1 MKLTVENF
9 GPIKKATNIT
19 VSPMTIFVGPSNTGK
34 SYLAILIYAILKV
47 LGNRRRHAFELEI
60 NRDIRYNIVKIT
72 KENSKKPQATIKK
85 IGELMINH
93 WLIFWVNNIADELK
107 KQIIYCF
114 GEEGKNMMENGGHP
128 VIKISGHKN
137 ELILNLFS
145 PDKSRLA
152 IRRKREIINFFS
164 STIGRTYL
172 EILMDQRY
180 LKMLAQEDESDHS
193 IYLISEW
200 FLERFT
206 LILLEQSGLEKS
218 NQFARSHYLPAIR
231 GGIMQS
237 HRTLVSAL
245 IERAPMAGLDSR
257 FSPIPLFSGVLSD
270 FMNKLIHVSD
280 ANKGS
285 SRFHR
290 FHNPSAGK
298 EEKEKLREISDALDN
313 RILDGEIY
321 AQSSETR
328 YPDFR
333 YVFQKGEKRQD
344 LPLMNASSMVSELA
358 PVSLF
363 IRHYVGDGDLFILEE
378 PEAHLHPGAQ
388 REISNILVQLV
399 NAGVYVLITTH
410 SDNILEQIGNCM
422 QAAEVPENSRP
433 KGLKDEKQVLNQK
446 KVSVY
451 LFKPLQ
457 KRKSKSTTVKKIQF
471 DPEIGILTEDHLE
484 VSSALYNETA
494 TLLNGRTDN
503 ND

>member
-34 SYLAILIYAILKV
+34 SYLAILIYAVLKV
-47 LGNRRRHAFELEI
+47 LGSPRRDTFELEI
-60 NRDIRYNIVKIT
+60 NRDIKRNIVKIARD
-72 KENSKKPQATIKK
+72 NSEKPQVIIKK
-85 IGELMINH
+85 IGELMIDH
-93 WLIFWVNNIADELK
+93 WFIFWANSIADELK

-128 VIKISGHKN
+128 VIKISSHKN
-137 ELILNLFS
+137 EFILNLFS
-145 PDKSRLA
+145 PDKSRLT
-152 IRRKREIINFFS
+152 IRKKQEIINFLS
-164 STIGRTYL
+164 RTM
-172 EILMDQRY
+172 ERVY
-180 LKMLAQEDESDHS
+180 LKMPVQEGENNHI
-193 IYLISEW
+193 IYLISDW
-200 FLERFT
+200 FLEKLT
-206 LILLEQSGLEKS
+206 LILLEQSGLERS
-218 NQFARSHYLPAIR
+218 IQFARSHYLPAIR

-285 SRFHR
+285 SGFHR
-290 FHNPSAGK
+290 FYSPPIRK
-298 EEKEKLREISDALDN
+298 EEKEKLREISDVLDN

-399 NAGVYVLITTH
+399 NAGVYVMITTH

-422 QAAEVPENSRP
+422 QAADLHKNARP
-433 KGLKDEKQVLNQK
+433 SELKDKSKILNQE

-451 LFKPLQ
+451 LFKTS
-457 KRKSKSTTVKKIQF
+457 KRGKSKSTTVKKIQF
-471 DPEIGILTEDHLE
+471 DSEIGILTEDHLE
-484 VSSALYNETA
+484 VSSALYNETV
-494 TLLNGRTDN
+494 TLLNEKEKN

>member
-47 LGNRRRHAFELEI
+47 LGNQRRDSLGLEM
-60 NRDIRYNIVKIT
+60 NRDFTLNIVKIAR
-72 KENSKKPQATIKK
+72 EHSEKPQAIKE
-85 IGELMINH
+85 IGELMIDH
-93 WLIFWVNNIADELK
+93 WFIFWANSIADELK
-107 KQIIYCF
+107 RQIIYCF

-128 VIKISGHKN
+128 VIKISSHKN

-145 PDKSRLA
+145 PDKSRLT
-152 IRRKREIINFFS
+152 IKKKQEIINFFS
-164 STIGRTYL
+164 KTKGR
-172 EILMDQRY
+172 MY
-180 LKMLAQEDESDHS
+180 LKMLVQEGEIDHLV
-193 IYLISEW
+193 YRISGG
-200 FLERFT
+200 FLEKFT
-206 LILLEQSGLEKS
+206 LILLQQSGLEIS

-245 IERAPMAGLDSR
+245 IERAPIAGLDSR

-285 SRFHR
+285 SGFHR
-290 FHNPSAGK
+290 FYNPPADK
-298 EEKEKLREISDALDN
+298 EEKGKLHKISDVLDN

-422 QAAEVPENSRP
+422 QAADLHKNARP
-433 KGLKDEKQVLNQK
+433 NGLKDESKILNQE

-451 LFKPLQ
+451 LFKTP
-457 KRKSKSTTVKKIQF
+457 KRGKSKSTTVKKIQF
-471 DPEIGILTEDHLE
+471 DSEIGILTEDHLE
-484 VSSALYNETA
+484 VSSALYNETV

>member
-19 VSPMTIFVGPSNTGK
+19 VSPMTIFVGPGNTGK

-47 LGNRRRHAFELEI
+47 LGNQRRHTFELEI
-60 NRDIRYNIVKIT
+60 NRDIRHNIVKIT

-85 IGELMINH
+85 IGELMIDH
-93 WLIFWVNNIADELK
+93 WFIFWANSIADVLK
-107 KQIIYCF
+107 RQIIYCF

-128 VIKISGHKN
+128 VIKISSHKN

-145 PDKSRLA
+145 PDKSRLT
-152 IRRKREIINFFS
+152 IRKKQEIINFLS
-164 STIGRTYL
+164 KIVGRIYL

-180 LKMLAQEDESDHS
+180 LKMLVQEDEIDHL
-193 IYLISEW
+193 IYRISGH
-200 FLERFT
+200 FLEKFT
-206 LILLEQSGLEKS
+206 FVLLEQSGLERS
-218 NQFARSHYLPAIR
+218 DQFTRSHYLPAIR

-245 IERAPMAGLDSR
+245 IERAPMAGLHSR

-280 ANKGS
+280 ATKRV
-285 SRFHR
+285 SRLHR
-290 FHNPSAGK
+290 FHNRPAGK
-298 EEKEKLREISDALDN
+298 EEIKKLYEISDALDN
-313 RILDGEIY
+313 RILGGEIY

-328 YPDFR
+328 YPDFL
-333 YVFQKGEKRQD
+333 YVFPKGEKKKN

-433 KGLKDEKQVLNQK
+433 EGLKDEKQVLNQE

-457 KRKSKSTTVKKIQF
+457 KGKSKSTTVKKIPL

-484 VSSALYNETA
+484 VSSALYNETV
-494 TLLNGRTDN
+494 TLLNEKEKN

>member
-1 MKLTVENF
+1 
-9 GPIKKATNIT
+9 
-19 VSPMTIFVGPSNTGK
+19 
-34 SYLAILIYAILKV
+34 
-47 LGNRRRHAFELEI
+47 
-60 NRDIRYNIVKIT
+60 
-72 KENSKKPQATIKK
+72 
-85 IGELMINH
+85 MIDH
-93 WLIFWVNNIADELK
+93 WFTFWTNNIANQLK
-107 KQIIYCF
+107 RQIIYCF
-114 GEEGKNMMENGGHP
+114 GEEGKNMMENGGYP
-128 VIKISGHKN
+128 VIKISSHKN

-152 IRRKREIINFFS
+152 IRKKQEIINFLS
-164 STIGRTYL
+164 RTM
-172 EILMDQRY
+172 ERMY
-180 LKMLAQEDESDHS
+180 LKMSMQEGENNHL
-193 IYLISEW
+193 IYLISEL
-200 FLERFT
+200 FLEKFT
-206 LILLEQSGLEKS
+206 LILLQQSGLERS

-285 SRFHR
+285 SRFRR
-290 FHNPSAGK
+290 FYNPLAGK
-298 EEKEKLREISDALDN
+298 EEKEEKEKLHEISDALDN
-313 RILDGEIY
+313 QILDGKIY
-321 AQSSETR
+321 AQSSKTD

-333 YVFQKGEKRQD
+333 YEFQKGKKKQD
-344 LPLMNASSMVSELA
+344 LPLMSASSMVSELA

-363 IRHYVGDGDLFILEE
+363 IRHYVGYGDLFILEE

-399 NAGVYVLITTH
+399 NAGVYVMITTH

-433 KGLKDEKQVLNQK
+433 EGLKDEKQVLNQE

-457 KRKSKSTTVKKIQF
+457 KGKSKSTTVKKIPL

-494 TLLNGRTDN
+494 ALLNGRTDN